1 MKDGCGRGCAGVSM
15 CVYCI
20 FLAGNLKNYPQHLL
34 GVFLDHISSGLLAS
48 RVVGFKKNSLKRPT
62 PQNWFLTWLPCKR
75 VKESDLG
82 IGVGIRI
89 CIMCNN
95 GTIGVAL
102 KKGIDHLGRLWIF
115 GLSVTTLPCI
125 FPGLASPPCIASFLV
140 ASCLLYIAP
149 CVASCLASFFASCL
163 ASCTLPLA

>member
-1 MKDGCGRGCAGVSM
+1 MGRVS
-15 CVYCI
+15 
-20 FLAGNLKNYPQHLL
+20 LPRAL
-34 GVFLDHISSGLLAS
+34 GACL
-48 RVVGFKKNSLKRPT
+48 
-62 PQNWFLTWLPCKR
+62 
-75 VKESDLG
+75 ESDLW

-140 ASCLLYIAP
+140 ASCLFHIAP
-149 CVASCLASFFASCL
+149 CVASLPCLFPGFLPRLLHLASFLASCL
-163 ASCTLPLA
+163 AFALTPCQSAGRVRAFFCTVGVVGSGWEWEWLGVVGVGVVGNCIDSAPVSLSP

>member
-1 MKDGCGRGCAGVSM
+1 MKDGCGGGCAGVSV

-62 PQNWFLTWLPCKR
+62 SQNWFLTWLRCKT
-75 VKESDLG
+75 VKERDLG

-102 KKGIDHLGRLWIF
+102 KKGIDCFLLCGEF
-115 GLSVTTLPCI
+115 G
-125 FPGLASPPCIASFLV
+125 G
-140 ASCLLYIAP
+140 
-149 CVASCLASFFASCL
+149 
-163 ASCTLPLA
+163 SCTWY